1 MEIKKFFEI
10 TPPSDLREYVKFIY
24 SHVAEFSEEDYDE
37 LTEFIRCLWMIR
49 AEREHRTPKRLEL
62 LHVLNSRNQ
71 KKIFEEKQ
79 KLFAQLAAP
88 EELSGSSPLRDS
100 AESI

>member
-1 MEIKKFFEI
+1 M
-10 TPPSDLREYVKFIY
+10 RAYVKFIY

-37 LTEFIRCLWMIR
+37 LTEFVRCLWTMR
-49 AEREHRTPKRLEL
+49 AEQEHCTLKRLEL
-62 LHVLNSRNQ
+62 IYVLKCRNQ
-71 KKIFEEKQ
+71 KRIFEEKQ
-79 KLFAQLAAP
+79 KLFAQLAAL